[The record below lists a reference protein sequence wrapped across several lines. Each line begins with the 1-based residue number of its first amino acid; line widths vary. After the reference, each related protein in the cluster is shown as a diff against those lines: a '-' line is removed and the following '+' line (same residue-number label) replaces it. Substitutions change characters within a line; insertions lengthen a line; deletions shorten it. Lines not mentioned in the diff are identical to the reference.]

1 MSDTIALVALTGTD
15 LDAYLAT
22 RSERTRRWVA
32 SQHFRAQPL
41 THCIVPND
49 EGGISEVLVG
59 VVNSTD
65 VNTLAHLPLM
75 LPPGDYVLADRG
87 LALDAMTLGAAAIT
101 RKLLSFSRRDLAI
114 EKKNR
119 RNQQAANATNCFF
132 YTIHCCYSTK
142 VSFVFDIRHSPECK
156 EAGKTKY
163 KTG

>member
-75 LPPGDYVLADRG
+75 LPPGDYVLS
-87 LALDAMTLGAAAIT
+87 LIHISEPT
-101 RKLLSFSRRDLAI
+101 RP
-114 EKKNR
+114 
-119 RNQQAANATNCFF
+119 
-132 YTIHCCYSTK
+132 Y
-142 VSFVFDIRHSPECK
+142 
-156 EAGKTKY
+156 
-163 KTG
+163 